1 MATRYN
7 PYALDPAL
15 SAGIGNLTKALI
27 GSASDDAAIAR
38 GRASDALASYR
49 QAQTQGQKQSNEY
62 LQDFNESIATFLS
75 NPDAVTSVFD
85 TLGLKSPVRNI
96 PRSAPVSYDAGGVDP
111 GLATAMGVDTRTQ
124 NNVPFIERQGE
135 PLPVETMRGLVSAIL
150 KGGVPG
156 NPQQTSNMG
165 LNIQEL
171 AKNELARN
179 LLLSS
184 NQTPDRI
191 AGILTGQTLSK
202 YFDRGSPEALTK
214 IEAATDI
221 KQTEIETGGDIQ
233 EEKIRTKGSLDE
245 KILELSN
252 SRTEKQMELRTEKE
266 IADEKNKVETAYRE
280 FKVNEDNKTDLA
292 KQKIINEN
300 SVKIEKLKLQQK
312 DKSEEKK
319 RELEKEIAEL
329 EEQTKLKIAKMK
341 DDTVRFKFENEPVTI
356 TKKPGEK
363 YVLDP
368 KLGERLQIAPNDE
381 GLFVIDGGIDN
392 EKVKVKVG
400 KDDIYLTK
408 EHAKLLGIEPNESG
422 QYVIEGAGFPDATMT
437 DANKFDKKFKD
448 DYESFADTEN
458 KLEPGKIGKLRAYLQ
473 KKVNDSDLPF
483 DEAYNKFVIPV
494 ISAGNIPINPPGLGN
509 KFNFPKF
516 FADVVK
522 RRAGSTPKASLIS
535 FIKSLGYNDKQAE
548 AVYKE
553 ATG

>member
-62 LQDFNESIATFLS
+62 LQDFNESIASFLS

-111 GLATAMGVDTRTQ
+111 GLASAMGVDTRTQ

-171 AKNELARN
+171 AKNNLARN

-184 NQTPDRI
+184 NQAPDRM
-191 AGILTGQTLSK
+191 AAILQGTSPGK
-202 YFDRGSPEALTK
+202 YFDQGSARDLTE

-221 KQTEIETGGDIQ
+221 QQTEIETGGDIQ
-233 EEKIRTKGSLDE
+233 REKIKTKGSKDE
-245 KILELSN
+245 KILELSA
-252 SRTEKQMELRTEKE
+252 KKDMKAMELKSDAE
-266 IADEKNKVETAYRE
+266 IATEKNKVEQAYRE
-280 FKVNEDNKTDLA
+280 FKVREDNKTDLA

-300 SVKIEKLKLQQK
+300 SVKIEKLKLNQK

-319 RELEKEIAEL
+319 REIEKEIAKL

-356 TKKPGEK
+356 TKKAGEQ
-363 YVLDP
+363 YVLNP
-368 KLGERLQIAPNDE
+368 KLGQRLGYEPNEE
-381 GLFVIDGGIDN
+381 GLYVIDGGYDPSKVRVKIGKEDVLLTKKDAEILNVQPN
-392 EKVKVKVG
+392 EK
-400 KDDIYLTK
+400 
-408 EHAKLLGIEPNESG
+408 G
-422 QYVIEGAGFPDATMT
+422 QYIYKGSGYPDATMT
-437 DANKFDKKFKD
+437 DATKFDTKFQK
-448 DYESFADTEN
+448 DYEAFADTEN

-473 KKVNDSDLPF
+473 KKVNDSDLAF

-553 ATG
+553 ATE

>member
-111 GLATAMGVDTRTQ
+111 GLASAMGVDTRTQ
-124 NNVPFIERQGE
+124 NNVPFIERKGE

-171 AKNELARN
+171 AKNNLARN

-184 NQTPDRI
+184 NQAPDRM
-191 AGILTGQTLSK
+191 AAILSGTSPGK
-202 YFDRGSPEALTK
+202 YFDMGSARDLTE

-221 KQTEIETGGDIQ
+221 KQTEIETGGDIT
-233 EEKIRTKGSLDE
+233 ETKIETEGSKEE

-252 SRTEKQMELRTEKE
+252 ARTIKEMELKSDAE
-266 IADEKNKVETAYRE
+266 IAAEKNKVEKAYRE
-280 FKVNEDNKTDLA
+280 FKVNEDNKTEIA

-300 SVKIEKLKLQQK
+300 SVKIEKLKLDQK

-319 RELEKEIAEL
+319 RELEQKIAEL
-329 EEQTKLKIAKMK
+329 EEETKMKIAKMK

-368 KLGERLQIAPNDE
+368 KLGARLQIAPNAE

-437 DANKFDKKFKD
+437 DATKFDTKFQK
-448 DYESFADTEN
+448 DYEAFADMDN
-458 KLEPGKIGKLRAYLQ
+458 KLEPGQIGKLRAYLQ
-473 KKVNDSDLPF
+473 RKVNNSDLPF
-483 DEAYNKFVIPV
+483 DEAYNKFVMRV
-494 ISAGNIPINPPGLGN
+494 LTAGNIRIKPGGSN
-509 KFNFPKF
+509 FNFPKF
-516 FADVVK
+516 FFDVVK
-522 RRAGSTPKASLIS
+522 RRAGTTPKADLTS
-535 FIKSLGYNDKQAE
+535 FIQSLGYDQKQAE
-548 AVYKE
+548 RVYKE
-553 ATG
+553 ATK

>member
-111 GLATAMGVDTRTQ
+111 GLASAMGVDTRTQ
-124 NNVPFIERQGE
+124 NNVPFIERKGE

-171 AKNELARN
+171 AKNNLARN

-184 NQTPDRI
+184 NQAPDRM
-191 AGILTGQTLSK
+191 AAILSGTSPGK
-202 YFDRGSPEALTK
+202 YFDMGSARDLTE

-221 KQTEIETGGDIQ
+221 KQTEIETEGDIT
-233 EEKIRTKGSLDE
+233 ETKIETEGSKEE

-252 SRTEKQMELRTEKE
+252 ARTIKEMELKSDAE
-266 IADEKNKVETAYRE
+266 IAAEKNKVEKAYRE
-280 FKVNEDNKTDLA
+280 FKVNEDNKTEIA

-300 SVKIEKLKLQQK
+300 SVKIEKLKLDQK

-319 RELEKEIAEL
+319 RELEQKIAEL
-329 EEQTKLKIAKMK
+329 EEETKMKIAKMK

-368 KLGERLQIAPNDE
+368 KLGARLQIAPNAE

-437 DANKFDKKFKD
+437 DATKFDTKFQK
-448 DYESFADTEN
+448 DYEAFADMDN
-458 KLEPGKIGKLRAYLQ
+458 KLEPGQIGKLRAYLQ
-473 KKVNDSDLPF
+473 RKVNNSDLPF
-483 DEAYNKFVIPV
+483 DEAYNKFVMRV
-494 ISAGNIPINPPGLGN
+494 LTAGNIRIKPGGSN
-509 KFNFPKF
+509 FNFPKF
-516 FADVVK
+516 FFDVVK
-522 RRAGSTPKASLIS
+522 RRAGTTPKADLTS
-535 FIKSLGYNDKQAE
+535 FIQSLGYDQKQAE
-548 AVYKE
+548 RVYKE
-553 ATG
+553 ATK

>member
-62 LQDFNESIATFLS
+62 LQDFNESIASFLS

-96 PRSAPVSYDAGGVDP
+96 PRSAPISYDAGGVDP

-124 NNVPFIERQGE
+124 NNVPFIEQQGE

-171 AKNELARN
+171 AKNNLARN

-184 NQTPDRI
+184 NQAPDRM
-191 AGILTGQTLSK
+191 AAILMGQNPGK
-202 YFDRGSPEALTK
+202 YFDQGSARDLTE

-221 KQTEIETGGDIQ
+221 QQTEIETGGDIKQ
-233 EEKIRTKGSLDE
+233 EEIKTEGKITE
-245 KILELSN
+245 KKLELSN
-252 SRTEKQMELRTEKE
+252 ARTLKTMELRTEKE
-266 IADEKNKVETAYRE
+266 IADEKNKVEKAFRE
-280 FKVNEDNKTDLA
+280 FKVNEDNKTEIA

-300 SVKIEKLKLQQK
+300 KVQIEKLKLDQK
-312 DKSEEKK
+312 GKSEEKQ
-319 RELEKEIAEL
+319 RELQKKIAEL
-329 EEQTKLKIAKMK
+329 EEQTKMKIAKMK

-368 KLGERLQIAPNDE
+368 KLGARLQIAPNSE

-392 EKVKVKVG
+392 AKVKVKVG

-408 EHAKLLGIEPNESG
+408 DHAKLLGIEPNENG
-422 QYVIEGAGFPDATMT
+422 QYIIEGAGFPDATMT
-437 DANKFDKKFKD
+437 DATKFDTKFQK
-448 DYESFADTEN
+448 DYEAFADTEN

-473 KKVNDSDLPF
+473 KKVNDSDLSF

-494 ISAGNIPINPPGLGN
+494 ISAGNIPINPPGLRN
-509 KFNFPKF
+509 RFNFPKF
-516 FADVVK
+516 FADVVR

-553 ATG
+553 ATE

>member
-38 GRASDALASYR
+38 SRASDALASYR

-62 LQDFNESIATFLS
+62 LQDFNENIATFLS

-171 AKNELARN
+171 AKNNLARN

-184 NQTPDRI
+184 NQAPDRM
-191 AGILTGQTLSK
+191 AAILQGTSPGK
-202 YFDRGSPEALTK
+202 YFDQGSARDLTE

-221 KQTEIETGGDIQ
+221 EQTKEKVAGGIKEKKIEVA
-233 EEKIRTKGSLDE
+233 GSKEE

-252 SRTEKQMELRTEKE
+252 VRTMKEMELKSDAE
-266 IADEKNKVETAYRE
+266 IAAEKNKVEKAYRE
-280 FKVNEDNKTDLA
+280 FKVNEDNKTKIA
-292 KQKIINEN
+292 EQKLINEN

-312 DKSEEKK
+312 GKSEEKQ
-319 RELEKEIAEL
+319 RELELKIAEL
-329 EEQTKLKIAKMK
+329 EEQTKMKIAKMK

-368 KLGERLQIAPNDE
+368 KLGERLQIAPNAE

-392 EKVKVKVG
+392 AKVKVKVG

-408 EHAKLLGIEPNESG
+408 EHATLLGIEPNENG

-437 DANKFDKKFKD
+437 DATKFDTKFQK
-448 DYESFADTEN
+448 DYESFADMDN
-458 KLEPGKIGKLRAYLQ
+458 KLEPGQIGKLRAYLQ
-473 KKVNDSDLPF
+473 RKVNNSDLPF
-483 DEAYNKFVIPV
+483 DEAYNKFVMRV
-494 ISAGNIPINPPGLGN
+494 LTAGNIRIKPGGSN
-509 KFNFPKF
+509 FNFPKF
-516 FADVVK
+516 FFDVVK
-522 RRAGSTPKASLIS
+522 RRAGTTPKADLTS
-535 FIKSLGYNDKQAE
+535 FIQSLGYDQKQAE
-548 AVYKE
+548 RVYKE
-553 ATG
+553 ATK

>member
-62 LQDFNESIATFLS
+62 LQDFNKSIASFLS

-111 GLATAMGVDTRTQ
+111 GLASAMGVDTRTQ

-171 AKNELARN
+171 AKNNLARN

-184 NQTPDRI
+184 NQAPDRM
-191 AGILTGQTLSK
+191 AAILQGTSPGK
-202 YFDRGSPEALTK
+202 YFDQDSARELTE

-221 KQTEIETGGDIQ
+221 EQTKEKVAGGIKEKKIEVA
-233 EEKIRTKGSLDE
+233 GSKEE

-252 SRTEKQMELRTEKE
+252 ARNMKEMELKSDAE
-266 IADEKNKVETAYRE
+266 IAAEKNKVEKAYRE
-280 FKVNEDNKTDLA
+280 FKVNEDNKTKIA
-292 KQKIINEN
+292 EQKLINEN
-300 SVKIEKLKLQQK
+300 SVKIEKLKLDQK
-312 DKSEEKK
+312 GKSEEKQ
-319 RELEKEIAEL
+319 RELERKIAEL

-368 KLGERLQIAPNDE
+368 KLGQRLQIAPNDE

-392 EKVKVKVG
+392 AKVKVKVG

-408 EHAKLLGIEPNESG
+408 EHAKLLGIEPNENG
-422 QYVIEGAGFPDATMT
+422 QYIIEGAGFPDATMT

-448 DYESFADTEN
+448 DYESFADAEN

-483 DEAYNKFVIPV
+483 DEAQNKFVIPV

-553 ATG
+553 ATE

>member
-38 GRASDALASYR
+38 GRASDALANFR

-111 GLATAMGVDTRTQ
+111 GLASAMGVDTRTQ
-124 NNVPFIERQGE
+124 NNVPFIERKGE
-135 PLPVETMRGLVSAIL
+135 ALPVETMRGLVSAIL

-171 AKNELARN
+171 AKNNLARN

-184 NQTPDRI
+184 NQAPDRM
-191 AGILTGQTLSK
+191 AAILSGTSPGK
-202 YFDRGSPEALTK
+202 YFDMGSARDLTE

-221 KQTEIETGGDIQ
+221 KQTEIETEGDIT
-233 EEKIRTKGSLDE
+233 ETKIETEGSKEE

-252 SRTEKQMELRTEKE
+252 ARTIKEMELKSDAE
-266 IADEKNKVETAYRE
+266 IAAEKNKVEKAYRE
-280 FKVNEDNKTDLA
+280 FKVNEDNKTEIA

-300 SVKIEKLKLQQK
+300 SVKIEKLKLDQK

-319 RELEKEIAEL
+319 RELEQKIAEL
-329 EEQTKLKIAKMK
+329 EEETKMKIAKMK

-368 KLGERLQIAPNDE
+368 KLGERLQIAPNAE

-437 DANKFDKKFKD
+437 DATKFDTKFQK
-448 DYESFADTEN
+448 DYEAFADMDN
-458 KLEPGKIGKLRAYLQ
+458 KLEPGQIGKLRAYLQ
-473 KKVNDSDLPF
+473 RKVNNSDLPF
-483 DEAYNKFVIPV
+483 DEAYNKFVMRV
-494 ISAGNIPINPPGLGN
+494 LTAGNIRIKPGGSN
-509 KFNFPKF
+509 FNFPKF
-516 FADVVK
+516 FFDVVK
-522 RRAGSTPKASLIS
+522 RRAGTTPKADLTS
-535 FIKSLGYNDKQAE
+535 FIQSLGYDQKQAE
-548 AVYKE
+548 RVYKE
-553 ATG
+553 ATK